1 MQAEPAP
8 EGRRRVDTDL
18 LFRQATRRVE
28 HAAGGASAPEA
39 EFFCECGD
47 SRCAERIRLTLG
59 EYEAIRAMPGR
70 FLVLPGDEGMPFRRV
85 VASTD
90 RFSGVVDHIRS
101 HASPTDGPGFG
112 RGVGAN

>member
-1 MQAEPAP
+1 MQADPLP
-8 EGRRRVDTDL
+8 EGRRRVDTEL

-28 HAAGGASAPEA
+28 HAAGGAAAPEA

-47 SRCAERIRLTLG
+47 SRCTERVRLTLG

-70 FLVLPGDEGMPFRRV
+70 FLVLPGHEGVPFRRV

-90 RFSGVVDHIRS
+90 RFSVVVDHIRS
-101 HASPTDGPGFG
+101 HASPMDGPGFG

>member
-28 HAAGGASAPEA
+28 QAAGGARAPAA

-47 SRCAERIRLTLG
+47 SRCTERIRLTFG

-70 FLVLPGDEGMPFRRV
+70 FLVLPGHEGVPFRRV
-85 VASTD
+85 VTSTD
-90 RFSGVVDHIRS
+90 RFSVVVDLVRA
-101 HASPTDGPGFG
+101 HASPPYALGVG
-112 RGVGAN
+112 RGYGAN

>member
-1 MQAEPAP
+1 MRAEPAP

-28 HAAGGASAPEA
+28 HTAGGAGAPEA

-47 SRCAERIRLTLG
+47 SRCTERIRLTLG

-70 FLVLPGDEGMPFRRV
+70 FLVLPGHEGAPYRRV
-85 VASTD
+85 VASTE
-90 RFSGVVDHIRS
+90 RFSVVVDQVRA
-101 HASPTDGPGFG
+101 HASPPDAPGFG
-112 RGVGAN
+112 RGYGAN